1 MTDTFVNDVTRSIR
15 RSMLHR
21 LKALGLGEDQLRI
34 IVSGASKA
42 AVGRAQVADMAAVLA
57 AAGPAITALEAA
69 APSDPALAAFIAV
82 RDTAAP
88 SVQDLLAVT
97 P

>member
-1 MTDTFVNDVTRSIR
+1 MTDTFINDVTRSVR

-21 LKALGLGEDQLRI
+21 LKGLGLGQDQLRI
-34 IVSGASKA
+34 TVSAAAKA

-57 AAGPAITALEAA
+57 AAGPVVAALEAA
-69 APSDPALAAFIAV
+69 APSDPALAAFVIV
-82 RDTAAP
+82 RDSADA
-88 SVQDLLAVT
+88 SVQDLLVI

>member
-1 MTDTFVNDVTRSIR
+1 MTDTFINDVTRSVR

-21 LKALGLGEDQLRI
+21 LKGLGLGQDQLRI
-34 IVSGASKA
+34 TVSAAAKA

-57 AAGPAITALEAA
+57 AAGPVVAALEAA
-69 APSDPALAAFIAV
+69 APSDPALAAFVAA
-82 RDTAAP
+82 RDSADA
-88 SVQDLLAVT
+88 SVQDLLVI